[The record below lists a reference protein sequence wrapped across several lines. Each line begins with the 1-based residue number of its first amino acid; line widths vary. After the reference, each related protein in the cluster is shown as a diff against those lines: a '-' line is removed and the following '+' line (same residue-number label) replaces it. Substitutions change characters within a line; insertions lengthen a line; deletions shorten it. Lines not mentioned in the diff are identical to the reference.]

1 MATEPV
7 TTEGAGL
14 QGPAAWEEEA
24 EREHVHGLGPWRLGL
39 RRLRR
44 NKVALAF
51 GALFILLVLSC
62 LAAPLWADRVAKTG
76 PNANHLSD
84 TIQVDG
90 EERTNVVGLDGVP
103 IGPQWLK
110 ADGRFFLGADRNGRD
125 IMVRLLYGG
134 RNSLMIGVAA
144 ALITTLLSIV
154 LGTIAGYFRG
164 WPDITIRAL
173 LDIMWSF
180 PVIILGVALGVALSL
195 GGLKIGP
202 LSLAGDSLA
211 IPIFI
216 IGLVYV
222 PYMARPVRGQV
233 LSLREKEFV
242 EAARSQGAGPLRIMF
257 SEVLP
262 NLASTIL
269 VFFTLL
275 IANAVLLEA
284 ALSFLGAGV
293 KPPNPSWGTMIDEGV
308 DRIAT
313 APHLAIVPGVML
325 VLTVLSLNVF
335 GDGVRDALDP
345 RAKVRLEH

>member
-1 MATEPV
+1 LATEPLAD
-7 TTEGAGL
+7 TTAL
-14 QGPAAWEEEA
+14 QGPAGWEEEA

-51 GALFILLVLSC
+51 GVLFILLVLSC
-62 LAAPLWADRVAKTG
+62 LAAPLWAEHVAHTT
-76 PNANHLSD
+76 PEENHLSD
-84 TIQVDG
+84 TITIDG
-90 EERTNVVGLDGVP
+90 KKTNVVGLDGVP
-103 IGPQWLK
+103 IGPQYLK
-110 ADGRFFLGADRNGRD
+110 ADGEFFLGADPNGRD

-144 ALITTLLSIV
+144 ALMTTILSVIV
-154 LGTIAGYFRG
+154 GVIAGYFRG
-164 WPDITIRAL
+164 WSDTVIRSL

-180 PVIILGVALGVALSL
+180 PVVILGVALGVALAL
-195 GGLKIGP
+195 GGLQIGP
-202 LSLAGDSLA
+202 INIPGDSLA
-211 IPIFI
+211 VPTFI
-216 IGLVYV
+216 IGLVYI

-242 EAARSQGAGPLRIMF
+242 EAARAQGAGPLRIMF
-257 SEVLP
+257 SEIVP
-262 NLASTIL
+262 NLASTVL

-293 KPPNPSWGTMIDEGV
+293 RPPNPSWGTMIDDGV
-308 DRIAT
+308 ERIAT
-313 APHLAIVPGVML
+313 APHLTVVPGLML

>member
-1 MATEPV
+1 MATEPLAD
-7 TTEGAGL
+7 TTALQAPAG
-14 QGPAAWEEEA
+14 WEEEA
-24 EREHVHGLGPWRLGL
+24 EREHVHALGPWRLGL

-51 GALFILLVLSC
+51 GLLFVLLVLSC
-62 LAAPLWADRVAKTG
+62 LAAPLWADKVAHTT
-76 PNANHLSD
+76 PEENHLSD
-84 TIQVDG
+84 TITIDG
-90 EERTNVVGLDGVP
+90 KKTNVVGLDGVP
-103 IGPQWLK
+103 IGPQYLK
-110 ADGRFFLGADRNGRD
+110 ADGEFFLGADPNGRD

-144 ALITTLLSIV
+144 ALMTTILSVLLGV
-154 LGTIAGYFRG
+154 IAGYFRG
-164 WPDITIRAL
+164 WSDTVIRSL

-180 PVIILGVALGVALSL
+180 PVIILGTALGVALAL
-195 GGLKIGP
+195 GGLQIGP
-202 LSLAGDSLA
+202 IHIAGDSLI
-211 IPIFI
+211 IPVLI

-242 EAARSQGAGPLRIMF
+242 EAARAQGAGPIRIMF
-257 SEVLP
+257 TEVLP
-262 NLASTIL
+262 NLASTIV

-275 IANAVLLEA
+275 IANAILLEA

-293 KPPNPSWGTMIDEGV
+293 QAPNPSWGTMIDEGV

-313 APHLAIVPGVML
+313 APHLTIVPGLML

>member
-14 QGPAAWEEEA
+14 QGPAAWEAEA
-24 EREHVHGLGPWRLGL
+24 EREQVHGLGPWRLGL
-39 RRLRR
+39 KRLRR

-51 GALFILLVLSC
+51 GLLFVLLVLSC
-62 LAAPLWADRVAKTG
+62 LAAPLWAKHVAHTG
-76 PNANHLSD
+76 PNSNHLSD
-84 TIQVDG
+84 TIEVDG
-90 EERTNVVGLDGVP
+90 ETTNVVGLDGVP
-103 IGPQWLK
+103 IGPTWR
-110 ADGRFFLGADRNGRD
+110 GEFFLGADPNGRD

-134 RNSLMIGVAA
+134 RNSLLIGVAA
-144 ALITTLLSIV
+144 ALITTLLSIA

-164 WPDITIRAL
+164 WPDITIRSL
-173 LDIMWSF
+173 LDIVWSF
-180 PVIILGVALGVALSL
+180 PVIILGVALGVALAL

-202 LSLAGDSLA
+202 LSIAGDSLA

-216 IGLVYV
+216 IGIVYV

-242 EAARSQGAGPLRIMF
+242 EAARAQGAGPLRIMF
-257 SEVLP
+257 TEVLP

-293 KPPNPSWGTMIDEGV
+293 RPPNPSWGTMIDEGI

-313 APHLAIVPGVML
+313 APHLTVVPGLML

>member
-1 MATEPV
+1 MATEPALEQ
-7 TTEGAGL
+7 TGL

-24 EREHVHGLGPWRLGL
+24 GREQLHGLGPWRLGL

-44 NKVALAF
+44 NKVAIAF
-51 GALFILLVLSC
+51 GFLFLFLVAAC
-62 LAAPLWADRVAKTG
+62 LAAPLWADNVAKTG
-76 PNANHLSD
+76 PDTNHLSD

-90 EERTNVVGLDGVP
+90 ESVNVVALDGVP
-103 IGPQWLK
+103 IGPQYLK
-110 ADGRFFLGADRNGRD
+110 ADGKFFLGADRNGRD

-134 RNSLMIGVAA
+134 RNSLLIGISA
-144 ALITTLLSIV
+144 ALITTFLSIF
-154 LGTIAGYFRG
+154 LGTLAGYFRG
-164 WPDITIRAL
+164 ASDVVIRAL

-180 PVIILGVALGVALSL
+180 PVIILGVALGVALAL
-195 GGLKIGP
+195 GGFQLWFINI
-202 LSLAGDSLA
+202 SGDSLL
-211 IPIFI
+211 IPIGI

-242 EAARSQGAGPLRIMF
+242 EAARAQGAGPLRIMF
-257 SEVLP
+257 GEVLP

-293 KPPNPSWGTMIDEGV
+293 RPPTPSWGTMIDEGV

-313 APHLAIVPGVML
+313 APHLTIVPGVML